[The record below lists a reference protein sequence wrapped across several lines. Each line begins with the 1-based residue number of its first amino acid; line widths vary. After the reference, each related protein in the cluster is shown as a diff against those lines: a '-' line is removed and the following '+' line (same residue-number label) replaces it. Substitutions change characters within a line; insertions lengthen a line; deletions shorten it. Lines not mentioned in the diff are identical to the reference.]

1 MRNRG
6 GRWVVRV
13 ALLCLLAAAPAGL
26 AAMPARADVNAAG
39 QVLLAAGDVANCGAD
54 PKNHFDANKAKGVA
68 AVAALIQ
75 QALPANGR
83 VAALGDLAY
92 DFGSPDQFHYCYDR
106 YWGAFKSQTYPA
118 AGNHE
123 YYDNCNPHSVAC
135 DAAPY
140 FAYFGN
146 RAGAPGAGYYSYDYG
161 GWHIVVLNSNGS
173 EPSGDACGWIACNGK
188 SPQGQWLK
196 QDLAHDTA
204 KCTLAY
210 WHHPRFSSGA
220 HGDNPEV
227 QPFWKKLAKA
237 GVDVVL
243 NGHSHD
249 YERFAPMNAK
259 GKRNPKAGMREFV
272 VGTGG

>member
-1 MRNRG
+1 
-6 GRWVVRV
+6 
-13 ALLCLLAAAPAGL
+13 
-26 AAMPARADVNAAG
+26 
-39 QVLLAAGDVANCGAD
+39 
-54 PKNHFDANKAKGVA
+54 
-68 AVAALIQ
+68 
-75 QALPANGR
+75 
-83 VAALGDLAY
+83 
-92 DFGSPDQFHYCYDR
+92 
-106 YWGAFKSQTYPA
+106 
-118 AGNHE
+118 
-123 YYDNCNPHSVAC
+123 NPQSVSC
-135 DAAPY
+135 DATPY
-140 FAYFGN
+140 FAYFGA
-146 RAGAPGAGYYSYDYG
+146 RAGAPGAGYYSYDYA

-220 HGDNPEV
+220 HGDNSEV
-227 QPFWKKLAKA
+227 QPFWKQLAKA
-237 GVDVVL
+237 GADVVL

-272 VGTGG
+272 VGTGGAELSGFHHPAANSEFRLVQQWGVLQLTLYPDHYDWAFLETPSGAVADSGSGTCH